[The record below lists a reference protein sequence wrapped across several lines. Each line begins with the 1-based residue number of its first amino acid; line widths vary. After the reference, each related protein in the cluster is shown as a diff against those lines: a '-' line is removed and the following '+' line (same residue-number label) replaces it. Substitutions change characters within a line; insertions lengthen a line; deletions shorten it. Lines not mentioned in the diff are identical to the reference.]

1 MLIDVLDETLLH
13 SVRAALAED
22 IGTGDVTADLI
33 PEEREAHATVIAREP
48 AVLCGMA
55 WFDAVFAELDT
66 RIRIDWHTKD
76 GHTVEAGMTLCTLD
90 GPARPI
96 LTGERT
102 ALNFLQTLS
111 GTATL
116 ARRHADRVADLPV
129 RILDTRKTIP
139 GLRDAQKY
147 AVRTGGCTNH
157 RTGLYDGILIKE
169 NHISAAG
176 SIEQAVRAAVHLHPG
191 IPVEVEVERP
201 DQIEAAIAAGAHR
214 LLLDNFS
221 IAQLAAA
228 VGAVAGRVPLEAS
241 GGVTLDNLR
250 DIALTGVDFI
260 SIGTLTKHVHAI
272 DLSMRF
278 DLLPEAGQ
286 DFTP

>member
-1 MLIDVLDETLLH
+1 MLIEVLDEGLLQ

-22 IGTGDVTADLI
+22 IGTGDITADLI
-33 PEEREAHATVIAREP
+33 PEERQAHAAVIAREP
-48 AVLCGMA
+48 AILCGMA

-66 RIRIDWHTKD
+66 RIRIDWQARD
-76 GHTVEAGMTLCTLD
+76 GDRIDAGRTLCTLN

-116 ARRHADRVADLPV
+116 AHRYADTVADLPV
-129 RILDTRKTIP
+129 NILDTRKTIP
-139 GLRDAQKY
+139 GLREAQKY

-176 SIEQAVRAAVHLHPG
+176 SIRRAVQEAARLHPG
-191 IPVEVEVERP
+191 ILIEVEVERL
-201 DQIEAAIAAGAHR
+201 DQIEEAISAGAGR
-214 LLLDNFS
+214 LLLDNFD
-221 IAQLAAA
+221 IEKLAAA
-228 VGAVAGRVPLEAS
+228 VRQVGGRVPLEAS
-241 GGVTLDNLR
+241 GGITPDNLR
-250 DIALTGVDFI
+250 RIAETGVEFI
-260 SIGTLTKHVHAI
+260 SVGSLTKHVRAV

-278 DLLPEAGQ
+278 ELAAHDAQGPSA
-286 DFTP
+286 

>member
-1 MLIDVLDETLLH
+1 MLIEALDEARLH
-13 SVRAALAED
+13 GVRAALSED
-22 IGTGDVTADLI
+22 VGPGDITADLI
-33 PEEREAHATVIAREP
+33 PAGQWAHTTVIAREA

-55 WFDAVFAELDT
+55 WFDTVFAELDT
-66 RIRIDWHTKD
+66 RIRIDWQVKD
-76 GHTVEAGMTLCTLD
+76 GSSIEAGQRLCCLD

-111 GTATL
+111 GTATV
-116 ARRHADRVADLPV
+116 ARRYAERVADLAV
-129 RILDTRKTIP
+129 QILDTRKTIP
-139 GLRDAQKY
+139 GLREAQKY
-147 AVRTGGCTNH
+147 AVRTGGCSNH

-176 SIEQAVRAAVHLHPG
+176 SIRRAVQEAARLHPG
-191 IPVEVEVERP
+191 ILIEVEVERP
-201 DQIEAAIAAGAHR
+201 DQIEEAIAAGAGR

-221 IAQLAAA
+221 TTQLAESVRRA
-228 VGAVAGRVPLEAS
+228 GARVPLEAS

-250 DIALTGVDFI
+250 EVALTGVDFI
-260 SIGTLTKHVHAI
+260 SIGTLTKHVRAT

-278 DLLPEAGQ
+278 EPEAH
-286 DFTP
+286 

>member
-1 MLIDVLDETLLH
+1 MLIEVLDEALLH
-13 SVRAALAED
+13 CVRAALAED
-22 IGTGDVTADLI
+22 VGPGDITADLI
-33 PEEREAHATVIAREP
+33 PADRQAHATVIARES

-66 RIRIDWHTKD
+66 RIAVDWQVKD
-76 GHTVEAGMTLCTLD
+76 GSRIKAGQPLCTLS

-116 ARRHADRVADLPV
+116 AHRYAERVADLPV
-129 RILDTRKTIP
+129 RLLDTRKTIP

-147 AVRTGGCTNH
+147 AVRTGGASNH

-176 SIEQAVRAAVHLHPG
+176 SIRQAVRDASRLHPG
-191 IPVEVEVERP
+191 IPIEVEVERP
-201 DQIEAAIAAGAHR
+201 DQIGEARNQGATDREIHDTVLIAAAFCMFNRYVDG
-214 LLLDNFS
+214 
-221 IAQLAAA
+221 LATWA
-228 VGAVAGRVPLEAS
+228 
-241 GGVTLDNLR
+241 
-250 DIALTGVDFI
+250 
-260 SIGTLTKHVHAI
+260 
-272 DLSMRF
+272 
-278 DLLPEAGQ
+278 PEDEEYYVERAPRRAEEGYANY
-286 DFTP
+286 DPKN

>member
-1 MLIDVLDETLLH
+1 MLIDVLDEALLH

-22 IGTGDVTADLI
+22 VGTGDITADLI
-33 PEEREAHATVIAREP
+33 PADRRAHATVIAREP

-66 RIRIDWHTKD
+66 RIRIDWQARD
-76 GHTVEAGMTLCTLD
+76 GRTVDAGMTLCTLE
-90 GPARPI
+90 GPARPM

-116 ARRHADRVADLPV
+116 ARRYADRVADLPV
-129 RILDTRKTIP
+129 RILDTRKTVP

-176 SIEQAVRAAVHLHPG
+176 SIRLAVQEAMRLHPG
-191 IPVEVEVERP
+191 IPVEVEVEHP
-201 DQIEAAIAAGAHR
+201 EQIGEAIAAGANR

-221 IAQLAAA
+221 LAQLSGA
-228 VGAVAGRVPLEAS
+228 VGQVDGRVPLEAS

-250 DIALTGVDFI
+250 AIALTGVDFV

-278 DLLPEAGQ
+278 SLLPRDAAEQ
-286 DFTP
+286 TP

>member
-1 MLIDVLDETLLH
+1 MLIEVLDGALLH
-13 SVRAALAED
+13 SVRAALTED
-22 IGTGDVTADLI
+22 VGTGDITADLI
-33 PEEREAHATVIAREP
+33 PAERRAHATVIAREA

-66 RIRIDWHTKD
+66 RIHIAWAARD
-76 GHTVEAGMTLCTLD
+76 GDRVAAGQTLCTLE

-116 ARRHADRVADLPV
+116 AHAYAARVSGLPV

-147 AVRTGGCTNH
+147 AVRTGGASNH

-169 NHISAAG
+169 NHIGAAG
-176 SIEQAVRAAVHLHPG
+176 SIRQAVAEAARLHPG
-191 IPVEVEVERP
+191 FAIEVEVERLE
-201 DQIEAAIAAGAHR
+201 QIEEAIAAGANR

-221 IAQLAAA
+221 IAELAVA
-228 VGAVAGRVPLEAS
+228 VSRVAGRVPLEAS

-250 DIALTGVDFI
+250 EIALTGVDFI
-260 SIGTLTKHVHAI
+260 SVGTLTKHVQAI
-272 DLSMRF
+272 DLSLRF
-278 DLLPEAGQ
+278 ALADAEQPA
-286 DFTP
+286 

>member
-1 MLIDVLDETLLH
+1 MLIEALDEARLH
-13 SVRAALAED
+13 GVRAALSED
-22 IGTGDVTADLI
+22 VGPGDITADLI
-33 PEEREAHATVIAREP
+33 PAGQWAHATVIAREA

-55 WFDAVFAELDT
+55 WFDTVFAELDT
-66 RIRIDWHTKD
+66 RIRIDWQVKD
-76 GHTVEAGMTLCTLD
+76 GSSIEAGQRLCCLD

-111 GTATL
+111 GTATV
-116 ARRHADRVADLPV
+116 ARRYAERVADLAV
-129 RILDTRKTIP
+129 QILDTRKTIP
-139 GLRDAQKY
+139 GLREAQKY
-147 AVRTGGCTNH
+147 AVRTGGCSNH

-176 SIEQAVRAAVHLHPG
+176 SIRRAVQEAARLHPG
-191 IPVEVEVERP
+191 ILIEVEVERP
-201 DQIEAAIAAGAHR
+201 DQIEEAIAAGAGR

-221 IAQLAAA
+221 TTQLAESVRRA
-228 VGAVAGRVPLEAS
+228 GARVPLEAS

-250 DIALTGVDFI
+250 EVALTGVDFI
-260 SIGTLTKHVHAI
+260 SIGTLTKHVRAT

-278 DLLPEAGQ
+278 EAEAR
-286 DFTP
+286 

>member
-1 MLIDVLDETLLH
+1 MLIDVLDEALLH
-13 SVRAALAED
+13 SVRTALAED
-22 IGTGDVTADLI
+22 VGTGDITADLI
-33 PEEREAHATVIAREP
+33 PADRRAHATVIAREP
-48 AVLCGMA
+48 GVLCGMA

-66 RIRIDWHTKD
+66 RIRIDWHTRD
-76 GHTVEAGMTLCTLD
+76 GRPIEAGMTLCALD
-90 GPARPI
+90 GPARPM

-111 GTATL
+111 GTASL
-116 ARRHADRVADLPV
+116 ARRYADRVADLPV
-129 RILDTRKTIP
+129 RILDTRKTVP

-176 SIEQAVRAAVHLHPG
+176 SIRLAVQEAMRLHPG
-191 IPVEVEVERP
+191 IPVEVEVERAE
-201 DQIEAAIAAGAHR
+201 QIGEAITAGADR

-221 IAQLAAA
+221 IAQLADA
-228 VGAVAGRVPLEAS
+228 VRQVEGRVPLEAS

-250 DIALTGVDFI
+250 TIALTGVNFV

-278 DLLPEAGQ
+278 SLLPQ
-286 DFTP
+286 DEPEQTP

>member
-1 MLIDVLDETLLH
+1 MLIEVLDETLLH
-13 SVRAALAED
+13 CVRAALAED
-22 IGTGDVTADLI
+22 VGPGDITADLI
-33 PEEREAHATVIAREP
+33 PANRQAQATVIAREA

-66 RIRIDWHTKD
+66 AITVDWRVKD
-76 GHTVEAGMTLCTLD
+76 GSRIEADQTLCTLA
-90 GPARPI
+90 GPARAI
-96 LTGERT
+96 LSGERT

-116 ARRHADRVADLPV
+116 ANRYAARVADLPV
-129 RILDTRKTIP
+129 QVLDTRKTIP

-147 AVRTGGCTNH
+147 AVRTGGASNH
-157 RTGLYDGILIKE
+157 RTGLFDGILIKE

-176 SIEQAVRAAVHLHPG
+176 TIRQAVQDAARLHPG
-191 IPVEVEVERP
+191 ILIEVEIERLE
-201 DQIEAAIAAGAHR
+201 QIDEAIPAGAGR
-214 LLLDNFS
+214 LLLDNFNL
-221 IAQLAAA
+221 AQLADA
-228 VGAVAGRVPLEAS
+228 VRQVDRRVPLEAS

-260 SIGTLTKHVHAI
+260 SVGTLTKHVHAI

-278 DLLPEAGQ
+278 EKPGSESNCG
-286 DFTP
+286 

>member
-1 MLIDVLDETLLH
+1 MLIEVLDGALLH

-22 IGTGDVTADLI
+22 IGTGDITADLI
-33 PEEREAHATVIAREP
+33 PVDRQAHATVTARED

-55 WFDAVFAELDT
+55 WFDTVFAELDT
-66 RIRIDWHTKD
+66 RITIEWRARDGMRIA
-76 GHTVEAGMTLCTLD
+76 AGEDLCSLA

-116 ARRHADRVADLPV
+116 ASRYAERVADLPV
-129 RILDTRKTIP
+129 RLLDTRKTIP

-147 AVRTGGCTNH
+147 AVRTGGADNH

-169 NHISAAG
+169 NHIGAAG
-176 SIEQAVRAAVHLHPG
+176 SIRQAVQDAARLHPG
-191 IPVEVEVERP
+191 ILIEVEVERP
-201 DQIEAAIAAGAHR
+201 AQIGEAIAAGAGR

-221 IAQLAAA
+221 IEELAAA
-228 VGAVAGRVPLEAS
+228 VREVDGRVPLEAS
-241 GGVTLDNLR
+241 GGVSLDTLR
-250 DIALTGVDFI
+250 EVALTGVDFI
-260 SIGTLTKHVHAI
+260 SVGTLTKHVRAV
-272 DLSMRF
+272 DLSMRLEMAP
-278 DLLPEAGQ
+278 D
-286 DFTP
+286 